1 MSRWVPSTRMDCSV
15 LSRHAVRNCRRTTR
29 VRGPA
34 TISVTGYSSGV
45 RNWSSSR
52 PDSATRPTKAT
63 NESGS
68 SRIQEP
74 SSSVASLLGT
84 VFSAPARVASAASE
98 AFARSTGAE
107 RSGISGSKA
116 FSDPLSVV
124 ASEMTNLTNNIRNLL
139 GSAHP
144 NLDTAA
150 KYYVQSQGKHIRPLL
165 VLLMSQAVLG
175 APKSDCYEQKYNV
188 DESISPLDI
197 LRDFNPTN
205 IMSTIATTVSQSPT
219 TTTKLQTVEKETG
232 ILPSQRRLAEITEMI
247 HAASLLHD
255 DVIDDAELRRGS
267 LSGNSAFGNK
277 MAILAGDFLL
287 GRASVALARLRNAE
301 VTELISTVIANLV
314 EGEVMQLKNTAPED
328 AVTGVATPATFDYY
342 LEKTYLKTASLIS
355 KSCRSAAVLAGARED
370 IVDAAYQ
377 YGRNLGMAF
386 QLVDDLLDYTV
397 TESDLGKPAGADL
410 QLGLATAPALFAWK
424 QHPELGP
431 MIRRK
436 FSQPGDVEKSRQL
449 VTESDGVE
457 KTRQL
462 AKDYCDQARDAIADF
477 PDSTAKVAL
486 IDMTVTVLN
495 RNK

>member
-1 MSRWVPSTRMDCSV
+1 MIHRVLNTRMSGSV
-15 LSRHAVRNCRRTTR
+15 FSRNAVRNTRRTTR
-29 VRGPA
+29 VRVPA
-34 TISVTGYSSGV
+34 TIAVTGYSFGV
-45 RNWSSSR
+45 QKCGISSSSR
-52 PDSATRPTKAT
+52 TDSVTKGA
-63 NESGS
+63 NASGT
-68 SRIQEP
+68 SRIENRSP
-74 SSSVASLLGT
+74 SVASLLGT
-84 VFSAPARVASAASE
+84 VFSAPAKVASVASE
-98 AFARSTGAE
+98 AFARSTSAE
-107 RSGISGSKA
+107 RSSIPGSKA

-124 ASEMTNLTNNIRNLL
+124 AAEMTNLTNNIRSLL

-165 VLLMSQAVLG
+165 VLLMSRAVLR
-175 APKSDCYEQKYNV
+175 APKSDNYERRYNV

-205 IMSTIATTVSQSPT
+205 IISSIATTVSRSPT
-219 TTTKLQTVEKETG
+219 AATEAQTVEEETG
-232 ILPSQRRLAEITEMI
+232 IFPSQRRLAEITEMI

-255 DVIDDAELRRGS
+255 DVIDDAELRRGNP
-267 LSGNSAFGNK
+267 SGNSAFGNK

-328 AVTGVATPATFDYY
+328 AATGVATPATFDYY

-370 IVDAAYQ
+370 IVENAYQ

-424 QHPELGP
+424 HYPELGP

-436 FSQPGDVEKSRQL
+436 FSQPGDVEKARQL
-449 VTESDGVE
+449 VSESDGVE

-462 AKDYCDQARDAIADF
+462 AKDYSDNARKAVAGF
-477 PDSTAKVAL
+477 PESTAKDAL
-486 IDMTVTVLN
+486 IDMTATVLN
-495 RNK
+495 RKN

>member
-1 MSRWVPSTRMDCSV
+1 MW
-15 LSRHAVRNCRRTTR
+15 
-29 VRGPA
+29 
-34 TISVTGYSSGV
+34 
-45 RNWSSSR
+45 
-52 PDSATRPTKAT
+52 PDPATRPAKTSERDGT
-63 NESGS
+63 T
-68 SRIQEP
+68 P
-74 SSSVASLLGT
+74 SPGTSASVASLLSA
-84 VFSAPARVASAASE
+84 VLSAPVKVASAASE
-98 AFARSTGAE
+98 AFSRGTAVE
-107 RSGISGSKA
+107 RECVSGSKA
-116 FSDPLSVV
+116 FSDPLSVI
-124 ASEMTNLTNNIRNLL
+124 AAEMTNLTNNIRNLL

-165 VLLMSQAVLG
+165 VLLMSQAVLT
-175 APKSDCYEQKYNV
+175 APKSDRYEQMYNV

-205 IMSTIATTVSQSPT
+205 IMSTITTTVSRSPT
-219 TTTKLQTVEKETG
+219 VGTKVQTVDTETG

-255 DVIDDAELRRGS
+255 DVIDEAELRRGN

-287 GRASVALARLRNAE
+287 ARASVALARLRNAE

-355 KSCRSAAVLAGARED
+355 KSCRSAAVLAGARDD
-370 IVDAAYQ
+370 IIESAYQ
-377 YGRNLGMAF
+377 YGRNLGIGF
-386 QLVDDLLDYTV
+386 QLVDDLLDYTI

-424 QHPELGP
+424 QYPELGP

-436 FSQPGDVEKSRQL
+436 FSQPGDVDKSRQL
-449 VTESDGVE
+449 VAKSDGVE

-462 AKDYCDQARDAIADF
+462 AKDYCDNAREAIASF
-477 PDSTAKVAL
+477 PDSSAKDAL